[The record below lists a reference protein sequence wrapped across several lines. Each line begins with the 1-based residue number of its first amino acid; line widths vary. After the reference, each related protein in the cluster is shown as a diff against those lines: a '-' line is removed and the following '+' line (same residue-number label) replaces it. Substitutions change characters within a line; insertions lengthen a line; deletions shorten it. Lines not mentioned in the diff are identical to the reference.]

1 MPCSVALHQDATLIG
16 VSEIHR
22 PQVHASKLPLLVEE
36 VLAMCDVKM
45 TDVNAVA
52 VSSGP
57 GSYTGLR
64 IGTSLAKGLCYAL
77 GIPLV
82 SVGSLQALAGK
93 ISNDYWGDVF
103 YCPMIDARR
112 MEVYCQIFDR
122 NMVEVEGVK
131 PLVVE
136 EGVFDKYLNQ
146 KRVVF
151 FGSGAMKCTDIIKH
165 ENAVFIPGIEPSA
178 ATVGNFAFEKF
189 RLGNFEDLTE
199 FVPDYRKEFY
209 VKRKSEA

>member
-1 MPCSVALHQDATLIG
+1 MG

-22 PQVHASKLPLLVEE
+22 PQMHASKLPLLVEE
-36 VLAMCDVKM
+36 VLAVCDVKM
-45 TDVNAVA
+45 ADLNAIA

-82 SVGSLQALAGK
+82 SVGSLRVLAGK
-93 ISNDYWGDVF
+93 IKNDHWGDVF

-131 PLVVE
+131 PLIVE
-136 EGVFDKYLNQ
+136 EGVFDDYLEK
-146 KRVVF
+146 KRVIF
-151 FGSGAMKCTDIIKH
+151 FGSGAMKCSDIIRH
-165 ENAVFIPGIEPSA
+165 ENAVFVPGIEPSA
-178 ATVGNFAFEKF
+178 TTVGGCAFEKF
-189 RLGNFEDLTE
+189 REGNFEDLTE